1 MFVFLFLKEKKIGK
15 KNDNWNL
22 KILGF
27 LVQKRPFRDTQLLFK
42 KKALKPLFL

>member
-1 MFVFLFLKEKKIGK
+1 MITEIY
-15 KNDNWNL
+15 

-42 KKALKPLFL
+42 KKGPEIPIL